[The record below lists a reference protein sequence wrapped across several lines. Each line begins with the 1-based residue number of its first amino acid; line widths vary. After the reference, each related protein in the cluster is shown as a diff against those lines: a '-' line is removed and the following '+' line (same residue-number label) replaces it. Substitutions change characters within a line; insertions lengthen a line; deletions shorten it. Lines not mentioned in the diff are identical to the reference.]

1 VTDFTPEVRRFLA
14 KAGWRYERRGKG
26 DHERWI
32 NPATGDHVTVDSK
45 IRSRHTANTILKEA
59 GIGKKF

>member
-1 VTDFTPEVRRFLA
+1 MTDFAPEVRRMLS
-14 KAGWRYERRGKG
+14 KAGWQFERHGKG

-32 NPATGDHVTVDSK
+32 NPVTRAKVTVDAK
-45 IRSRHTANTILKEA
+45 IRSRHTANGILKEA